1 MHFLSHQDARSPLC
15 PSCQNC
21 KELCKHVVQCPEAG
35 PTLAFDQSV
44 LGVKLWL
51 NKNNTHPDLR
61 SLLLCYRCGRGAL
74 SCSECSTALNLPHII
89 QEFVESQDVIGW
101 DNFVMGMVSSKLIPI
116 QSDFLLHS
124 KSSSRA
130 MHWISGLSTQLLQV
144 THSQWI
150 YRCVLVHNRT
160 TGMLI
165 SSKRKCFRK
174 KSNTN

>member
-1 MHFLSHQDARSPLC
+1 
-15 PSCQNC
+15 
-21 KELCKHVVQCPEAG
+21 
-35 PTLAFDQSV
+35 
-44 LGVKLWL
+44 
-51 NKNNTHPDLR
+51 
-61 SLLLCYRCGRGAL
+61 
-74 SCSECSTALNLPHII
+74 
-89 QEFVESQDVIGW
+89 VESQDVIGW